1 MVMVTEIKNIQI
13 MKNMFKN
20 YLIIALLMAMIGG
33 VVSCKKGEEFG
44 EAPRLFRPVIKGDL
58 VSPSNYIEAS
68 WQKMTGV
75 KGYIAQISRDTFKT
89 IDRSVNIDSNKIIF
103 EDLLWEQLYQVQI
116 IAVAPDSSKNSKPS
130 FLGAIKTPR
139 FPTIVVDA
147 QLADVG
153 SKSILF
159 KWRNEGDAV
168 TTVKVLSV
176 ANNTVVQTINL
187 TTTDISNAYLLVAAL
202 LPETAYK
209 IELYSGT
216 KFRGANNYTT
226 KAVPSGVI
234 VDLTAIADKPTVL
247 ADTILKVPSGA
258 TIILRRGMEYSMPSI
273 NLSKPVTIISGE
285 NQLVPAQAVIFFNT
299 GSNFAFAAN
308 ASIDYITFTDVVIRT
323 NDAAG
328 KYVFNPNSAGNIG
341 AITFESC
348 RIENA
353 RGVARFRGALTINS
367 LIFNNC
373 LIDSI
378 GGYGILTVDDAA
390 SKVKNV
396 TISNSTISRAE
407 VLLVGKSAAESVKI
421 NNSTFFRSPIG
432 AKFMVDY
439 NGVAIG
445 TLDFTNNIFG
455 PGKATAATPP
465 VIAVNSFRL
474 SSGTVS
480 GSNNFTTSDFLWSA
494 GALQIPGM
502 TAYTKTASD
511 IFISPATRN
520 FTIKDGGFG
529 GKSTAGDPRWRL
541 K

>member
-1 MVMVTEIKNIQI
+1 MVTEIKNIQI

-20 YLIIALLMAMIGG
+20 YLVIALLMVTISGI
-33 VVSCKKGEEFG
+33 VSCKKGEELG

-58 VSPSNYIEAS
+58 LAPSNYIEAS

-89 IDRSVNIDSNKIIF
+89 IDRSVNIDSNKVIF
-103 EDLLWEQLYQVQI
+103 EELLWEQLYQIQI

-159 KWRNEGDAV
+159 KWRNEGETV
-168 TTVKVLSV
+168 TTVKVVSV
-176 ANNTVVQTINL
+176 VSNSVVQTINL
-187 TTTDISNAYLLVAAL
+187 TTTDVSNAYLLVAAL

-299 GSNFAFAAN
+299 GSNFNFAAN
-308 ASIDYITFTDVVIRT
+308 ASIDYITFNDVVIRT
-323 NDAAG
+323 NDAG
-328 KYVFNPNSAGNIG
+328 NKYVFNPNSAGNIG
-341 AITFESC
+341 AINFESC
-348 RIENA
+348 RIENM
-353 RGVARFRGALTINS
+353 RGIARFRGALTINS
-367 LIFNNC
+367 ITFNNC

-378 GGYGILTVDDAA
+378 GGYGILTVDDVN
-390 SKVKNV
+390 SRVKNI
-396 TISNSTISRAE
+396 TLSKSTVSRAD
-407 VLLVGKSAAESVKI
+407 VMFSSKSAADNINI
-421 NNSTFFRSPIG
+421 NNCTFFRSLLQGRYI
-432 AKFMVDY
+432 VNY
-439 NGVAIG
+439 SGVVI
-445 TLDFTNNIFG
+445 TVLDFSNNIIG
-455 PGKATAATPP
+455 PGKANTATPP
-465 VIAVNSFRL
+465 VSSINGFVR
-474 SSGTVS
+474 SSGTVN
-480 GSNNFTTSDFLWSA
+480 GSNNFTTSDFTWTIA
-494 GALQIPGM
+494 ATQFPG
-502 TAYTKTASD
+502 TTPYTKTAAD
-511 IFISPATRN
+511 VFTSPATGN
-520 FTIKDGGFG
+520 FQIKDLGFT
-529 GKSTAGDPRWRL
+529 GKDSAGDPRWRL

>member
-1 MVMVTEIKNIQI
+1 
-13 MKNMFKN
+13 MKNMLKN
-20 YLIIALLMAMIGG
+20 YILIVALMAVIGG
-33 VVSCKKGEEFG
+33 LASCKKGEDPE
-44 EAPRLFRPVIKGDL
+44 EAPRLFRPVIKGAL
-58 VSPSNYIEAS
+58 LAPSNYIEAS
-68 WQKMTGV
+68 WQKMTEV

-89 IDRSVNIDSNKIIF
+89 IDRSVNLDSNKVVF
-103 EDLLWEQLYQVQI
+103 EELLWEQLYQVQV

-130 FLGAIKTPR
+130 FLGEIKTPR
-139 FPTIVVDA
+139 FPTIVISG
-147 QLADVG
+147 QLADVA

-159 KWRNEGDAV
+159 KWRNEGEAV
-168 TTVKVLSV
+168 TTVKVVSV
-176 ANNTVVQTINL
+176 AGNTVVQTVNL
-187 TTTDISNAYLLVAAL
+187 SAMNIDNGYLLVEGL
-202 LPETAYK
+202 LPETAYR

-216 KFRGANNYTT
+216 KFRGSNSYTT

-234 VDLTAIADKPTVL
+234 IDLTAIADKPTVL

-273 NLSKPVTIISGE
+273 SLSKAVTIMSGE

-308 ASIDYITFTDVVIRT
+308 ASIDYITFTDVAIRT

-341 AITFESC
+341 TILFESC

-353 RGVARFRGALTINS
+353 RGIARFRGVLTINN
-367 LIFNNC
+367 LTFNNC

-396 TISNSTISRAE
+396 TISNSTVSRVE
-407 VLLVGKSAAESVKI
+407 VLLFGKSAAESVKI
-421 NNSTFFRSPIG
+421 NNSTFYRSPLG
-432 AKFMVDY
+432 GKYMVDY
-439 NGVAIG
+439 NNVAVGV
-445 TLDFTNNIFG
+445 LDFTNNIFG
-455 PGKATAATPP
+455 PGKGTTATPP

-480 GSNNFTTSDFLWSA
+480 GSNNFTTSDFVWSA
-494 GALQIPGM
+494 GATQIPGI
-502 TAYTKTASD
+502 TAYSKTAAD
-511 IFISPATRN
+511 IFTNPAGRN
-520 FTIKDGGFG
+520 FQIKDAGFG
-529 GKSTAGDPRWRL
+529 GRDSAGDPRWRL